1 MLKKIWFL
9 LLVASLLLAACGGGS
24 KQSSSSGGGG
34 AGDPA
39 AGKTLYESATIGPNN
54 APGCASCHSRD
65 KGVVLVGPSHADIG
79 ARAGSV
85 VPGQSAEDYLRES
98 IVKPDAH
105 IAEGFTPGVMYQNY
119 GKDLTEQQINDL
131 VAYMLTLK

>member
-1 MLKKIWFL
+1 MQKKILFL
-9 LLVASLLLAACGGGS
+9 LLVTSLLLTACGGS
-24 KQSSSSGGGG
+24 KQSNSSGGG

-39 AGKTLYESATIGPNN
+39 AGKTLYESATIGANN

-79 ARAGSV
+79 TRAGSAV
-85 VPGQSAEDYLRES
+85 AGQSAEDYLRES

-105 IAEGFTPGVMYQNY
+105 IAEGFTAGIMYQNY
-119 GKDLTEQQINDL
+119 GKDLTGQQINDL